1 MGRFGEKT
9 MKICHIVDSL
19 DIGGLERTI
28 VEIVLGLKGYEH
40 EVWCLKKKS
49 VLAKDIEDSGI
60 KIREFN
66 FEGGLNLLSV
76 NKLASELRKERFDI
90 VHSHGLFPFM
100 WGEPAAIL
108 AGVPARIVH
117 CQNVYD
123 DVFGKNRLKF
133 RIFAYFTKKIIA
145 VSEAVKRSLIN
156 HVGIDPDKVVVIYNS
171 SADMSAQDTRIRGAM
186 RQALGLGDSFVI
198 GSIGRVE
205 KHKGHSFLI
214 EAISKCKESGADYR
228 AIIAG
233 DGPERENLKSEI
245 HRLGLDDAV
254 IMPGWRRDITGL
266 LSTMDVF
273 IQPSLLQEG
282 LPLALAE
289 AASAGLP
296 LIATPI
302 GGNPEIVED
311 GVNGFI
317 VPAGDPG
324 ALAEKIRYL
333 MENSR
338 EAARMGENSKKL
350 WMEKFTLTRMIDEI
364 DSLYKMLKR

>member
-1 MGRFGEKT
+1 
-9 MKICHIVDSL
+9 MKICHIVDNL
-19 DIGGLERTI
+19 NIGGLERTI
-28 VEIVLGLKGYEH
+28 VAIVLGLKSYEH

-60 KIREFN
+60 EIREFN
-66 FEGGLNLLSV
+66 FEGGLNILSV
-76 NKLASELRKERFDI
+76 NKLASELRKGRFDI
-90 VHSHGLFPFM
+90 VHNHGIFPFM

-108 AGVPARIVH
+108 AGIPARIVH

-123 DVFGKNRLKF
+123 DVVGKNRLKF

-145 VSEAVKRSLIN
+145 VSEAVKRSLTDHI
-156 HVGIDPDKVVVIYNS
+156 GIDPDKIVVIYNS
-171 SADMSAQDTRIRGAM
+171 SADMSAQDARIRGTI
-186 RQALGLGDSFVI
+186 RQDLGLGDSFVI
-198 GSIGRVE
+198 GSVGRVE

-214 EAISKCKESGADYR
+214 EAISKCKESGADCR
-228 AIIAG
+228 GIIVG
-233 DGPERENLKSEI
+233 DGPERENLKAEI
-245 HRLGLDDAV
+245 HRLGLDGAV
-254 IMPGWRRDITGL
+254 IMPGWRRDIRDL
-266 LSTMDVF
+266 LSAMDAF

-302 GGNPEIVED
+302 GGNPEIVGD
-311 GVNGFI
+311 GINGFI
-317 VPAGDPG
+317 VPAGDPV

-338 EAARMGENSKKL
+338 EVARMGENSEKVWL
-350 WMEKFTLTRMIDEI
+350 EKFNLTRMLNEI
-364 DSLYKMLKR
+364 DSLYKTLKR